1 MQAAEGGAAA
11 AGKTAEAGRN
21 GLSIKKEP
29 FRNVGGGG
37 PLASARR
44 PFQKGKSVRK
54 TFSARFLHLGKNLF
68 ILLNVLTAVNFW
80 CIVSANEQAGRL

>member
-37 PLASARR
+37 
-44 PFQKGKSVRK
+44 
-54 TFSARFLHLGKNLF
+54 TARFGAAAIPKGEKRAENIFCALF
-68 ILLNVLTAVNFW
+68 AFGQKFVYFAKCLDSCQFLVYSVCKRT
-80 CIVSANEQAGRL
+80 GR